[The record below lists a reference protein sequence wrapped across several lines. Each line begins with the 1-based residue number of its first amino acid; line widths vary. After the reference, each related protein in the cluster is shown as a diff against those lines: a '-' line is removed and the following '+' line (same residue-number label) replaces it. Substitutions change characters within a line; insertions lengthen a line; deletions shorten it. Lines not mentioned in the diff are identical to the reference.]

1 MSATPTPTEIR
12 VYLDAMEK
20 LSDFEVSHRHTRG
33 WGAFDPA
40 SLPIPEAVTVKAW
53 LETMAAPAGDV
64 TPVGT
69 P

>member
-1 MSATPTPTEIR
+1 MSATPTPAEIR

-20 LSDFEVSHRHTRG
+20 LSDFEISHRHTRG